1 MKRMTLA
8 TICGG
13 DVQRKVDKAL
23 LEVAENIMDPA
34 TSDTAKRSVT
44 VKITLQPFEGLAGEI
59 ITAVEVSKKLAPE
72 NGNATR
78 LHVERD
84 RFTDEIVIREMADGQ
99 VYGQLGFEDYG
110 VDMETGEVIEDTKVI
125 SMEGM

>member
-1 MKRMTLA
+1 MKKMTLA
-8 TICGG
+8 TMCGG

-23 LEVAENIMDPA
+23 LEVAENIMDPR

-44 VKITLQPFEGLAGEI
+44 IKITLQPVTGLDGDVVAAI
-59 ITAVEVSKKLAPE
+59 EVTKKLAPE

-78 LHVERD
+78 LHVDRD
-84 RFTDEIVIREMADGQ
+84 RYTDEILITEMMDGQ
-99 VYGQLGFEDYG
+99 IFGQLGFEDYG
-110 VDMETGEVIEDTKVI
+110 IDMETGEVIEDPKVI